1 MPIRI
6 VEKTKAEMREDQS
19 VKDKKPK
26 KMLIGGQTKLDKNK
40 NNRIDSEDFELLR
53 ASKKRKGGVM
63 KAVRGRLAGQ
73 DFSERM
79 KNVEKGLINKKTG
92 KPTSM
97 MAMREL
103 KGYKTGE
110 LPKEFNKRRM
120 ALAGAKEALKRTKI
134 GKIALGVAGAGLA
147 AKAFLDKKRK
157 EAKEKK
163 QNKKMGG
170 GMMKTPG
177 YRKGKGVMIM
187 IAVGKPK
194 KKMGGGL
201 AAATERLKAQGKM
214 GGGMMKKYTKG
225 GGADM
230 GKYSLSRRD
239 VKILGKKG
247 TEKLM
252 ESRAQTARA
261 YALAQSMKDKDR
273 LTERDIKKAKSL
285 VKGKMGGGMMK
296 PQKAVLGMLFRK
308 KKKATPGMKMVQSS
322 PGGFGLLGR
331 LAKKVG
337 LSQGGGADTGRM
349 GEIKSKLGVA
359 TNQINR
365 MKIPGRLT
373 QRDKEV
379 LKEITKIKGRKFK
392 PLSVSERTVDAL
404 KDYVKG
410 SSAPKKMGGGMM
422 QPAMPMY
429 KKGTMIKARGGGL
442 AKTKPTKMY

>member
-1 MPIRI
+1 MPIR
-6 VEKTKAEMREDQS
+6 VVKVTGDEMREEAS
-19 VKDKKPK
+19 VEDKKKKK
-26 KMLIGGQTKLDKNK
+26 KMLIGGQAKLDKNK
-40 NNRIDSEDFELLR
+40 NNKIDAEDFAILR
-53 ASKKRKGGVM
+53 REKSPM
-63 KAVRGRLAGQ
+63 KAKRGRLAGQ

-103 KGYKTGE
+103 KGFKTGE

-120 ALAGAKEALKRTKI
+120 ALAGAKEALKRTRI
-134 GKIALGVAGAGLA
+134 GKIALGVAGVGLA
-147 AKAFLDKKRK
+147 AKALLDKKRK

-163 QNKKMGG
+163 KNKKMGG

-177 YRKGKGVMIM
+177 YKKGKGVMIM

-214 GGGMMKKYTKG
+214 GGGMMK
-225 GGADM
+225 
-230 GKYSLSRRD
+230 
-239 VKILGKKG
+239 
-247 TEKLM
+247 
-252 ESRAQTARA
+252 
-261 YALAQSMKDKDR
+261 
-273 LTERDIKKAKSL
+273 
-285 VKGKMGGGMMK
+285 

-308 KKKATPGMKMVQSS
+308 KRRKATPGMKMVDSS

-337 LSQGGGADTGRM
+337 LQKGGGADTGRI

-359 TNQINR
+359 TNKIKR

-373 QRDKEV
+373 QRDKEA
-379 LKEITKIKGRKFK
+379 LKQIDNIKKRKFK
-392 PLSVSERTVDAL
+392 PLSTAQAIVDSL
-404 KDYVKG
+404 KTSKPV
-410 SSAPKKMGGGMM
+410 AKKMGGGMM
-422 QPAMPMY
+422 QPVMPMY
-429 KKGTMIKARGGGL
+429 KKGTMIKARGGGI

>member
-214 GGGMMKKYTKG
+214 GGGMMK
-225 GGADM
+225 
-230 GKYSLSRRD
+230 
-239 VKILGKKG
+239 
-247 TEKLM
+247 
-252 ESRAQTARA
+252 
-261 YALAQSMKDKDR
+261 
-273 LTERDIKKAKSL
+273 
-285 VKGKMGGGMMK
+285 

-337 LSQGGGADTGRM
+337 LSQGGGADTGRI
-349 GEIKSKLGVA
+349 GEIKSKLGVV
-359 TNQINR
+359 TNKIKR
-365 MKIPGRLT
+365 TKIPGRLSL
-373 QRDKEV
+373 RDKEA
-379 LKEITKIKGRKFK
+379 LKQIDIIKKRKFK
-392 PLSVSERTVDAL
+392 PLSTTQAILDSFKESKPVA
-404 KDYVKG
+404 
-410 SSAPKKMGGGMM
+410 KKMGGGMM

-429 KKGTMIKARGGGL
+429 KKGKMIKARGGGL

>member
-1 MPIRI
+1 MPIRV

-19 VKDKKPK
+19 VKDKK
-26 KMLIGGQTKLDKNK
+26 KMLIGGQAKLDKNK
-40 NNRIDSEDFELLR
+40 NNKIDAEDFAMLR
-53 ASKKRKGGVM
+53 REKSPM
-63 KAVRGRLAGQ
+63 KAKRGRLAGQ

-97 MAMREL
+97 AAMREL
-103 KGYKTGE
+103 KGFKTGE

-120 ALAGAKEALKRTKI
+120 ALAGAKEALKRTTV

-147 AKAFLDKKRK
+147 AKAFLDKKKK
-157 EAKEKK
+157 EAQEKK
-163 QNKKMGG
+163 KNKKMGG
-170 GMMKTPG
+170 GMMKRPG
-177 YRKGKGVMIM
+177 YKKGKAIMIM
-187 IAVGKPK
+187 VAVGKPK

-214 GGGMMKKYTKG
+214 GGGMMK
-225 GGADM
+225 
-230 GKYSLSRRD
+230 
-239 VKILGKKG
+239 
-247 TEKLM
+247 
-252 ESRAQTARA
+252 
-261 YALAQSMKDKDR
+261 
-273 LTERDIKKAKSL
+273 
-285 VKGKMGGGMMK
+285 

-308 KKKATPGMKMVQSS
+308 KKKATPGMKMVESS

-337 LSQGGGADTGRM
+337 LQKGGGADTGRM

-373 QRDKEV
+373 QRDKEA
-379 LKEITKIKGRKFK
+379 LKEISKIKGRKFK
-392 PLSVSERTVDAL
+392 PLSTTQRVLDAL
-404 KDYVKG
+404 KSPKPV
-410 SSAPKKMGGGMM
+410 AKKMGGGMM

-429 KKGTMIKARGGGL
+429 KKGKMIKARGGGL

>member
-1 MPIRI
+1 
-6 VEKTKAEMREDQS
+6 
-19 VKDKKPK
+19 
-26 KMLIGGQTKLDKNK
+26 
-40 NNRIDSEDFELLR
+40 
-53 ASKKRKGGVM
+53 
-63 KAVRGRLAGQ
+63 
-73 DFSERM
+73 
-79 KNVEKGLINKKTG
+79 
-92 KPTSM
+92 M

-214 GGGMMKKYTKG
+214 GGGMMK
-225 GGADM
+225 
-230 GKYSLSRRD
+230 
-239 VKILGKKG
+239 
-247 TEKLM
+247 
-252 ESRAQTARA
+252 
-261 YALAQSMKDKDR
+261 
-273 LTERDIKKAKSL
+273 
-285 VKGKMGGGMMK
+285 

-337 LSQGGGADTGRM
+337 LSQGGGADTGRI
-349 GEIKSKLGVA
+349 GEIKSKLGVV
-359 TNQINR
+359 TNKIKR
-365 MKIPGRLT
+365 TKIPGRLSL
-373 QRDKEV
+373 RDKEA
-379 LKEITKIKGRKFK
+379 LKQIDIIKKRKFK
-392 PLSVSERTVDAL
+392 PLSTTQAILDSFKESKPVA
-404 KDYVKG
+404 
-410 SSAPKKMGGGMM
+410 KKMGGGMM

-429 KKGTMIKARGGGL
+429 KKGKMIKARGGGL

>member
-1 MPIRI
+1 MPIR
-6 VEKTKAEMREDQS
+6 VVKLTGDEMREEAS
-19 VKDKKPK
+19 VEDKKKKK
-26 KMLIGGQTKLDKNK
+26 KMLIGGQAKLDKNK

-63 KAVRGRLAGQ
+63 KAKRGRLAGQ
-73 DFSERM
+73 DFSQRM
-79 KNVEKGLINKKTG
+79 KNVEKGLIDKKTG

-103 KGYKTGE
+103 KGFKTGE

-120 ALAGAKEALKRTKI
+120 ALAGAKEAIKRTRI

-147 AKAFLDKKRK
+147 AKALLDKKKK

-163 QNKKMGG
+163 QN
-170 GMMKTPG
+170 
-177 YRKGKGVMIM
+177 
-187 IAVGKPK
+187 

-201 AAATERLKAQGKM
+201 AAATERLKAQ
-214 GGGMMKKYTKG
+214 
-225 GGADM
+225 
-230 GKYSLSRRD
+230 
-239 VKILGKKG
+239 
-247 TEKLM
+247 
-252 ESRAQTARA
+252 
-261 YALAQSMKDKDR
+261 
-273 LTERDIKKAKSL
+273 
-285 VKGKMGGGMMK
+285 GKMGGGMMK

-308 KKKATPGMKMVQSS
+308 KKKATPGMKMVESS

-337 LSQGGGADTGRM
+337 LQKGGGADTGRM

-373 QRDKEV
+373 DKDKE
-379 LKEITKIKGRKFK
+379 TIKNIMKNKGNKFK
-392 PLSVSERTVDAL
+392 AL
-404 KDYVKG
+404 KITQRTMDILKSPKPV
-410 SSAPKKMGGGMM
+410 AKKMGGGMM
-422 QPAMPMY
+422 QPVMPMY